1 MLSKAAAQ
9 YCRLSR
15 GRHASADNT
24 ASGQQYSACLCAAG
38 LLFVLLSAVYE
49 YPCASAFR
57 NSVSSDIQILL
68 SRSSSD
74 DTVCPCMV
82 STGGFLLDGCRKGS
96 VCPVLYAY
104 LYAFAYTYEKAL
116 SRSSVVIV
124 SGYRKQA
131 GSSTRAVMSSGFEE
145 HVAVITCIHGVFLL
159 DTAPGKLHLFDIL
172 LSQYINSAIMVKEIW
187 KVIKNG

>member
-1 MLSKAAAQ
+1 MLFKAAAQ

-15 GRHASADNT
+15 GRNATADNT

-68 SRSSSD
+68 SRSSPD

-82 STGGFLLDGCRKGS
+82 STGGFLLDGCRKGN

-104 LYAFAYTYEKAL
+104 LYAFAHTYEKAL
-116 SRSSVVIV
+116 SRSSAVIV
-124 SGYRKQA
+124 NGYRKQMA
-131 GSSTRAVMSSGFEE
+131 TVSVQLCLRFEE
-145 HVAVITCIHGVFLL
+145 YVAVI
-159 DTAPGKLHLFDIL
+159 
-172 LSQYINSAIMVKEIW
+172 S
-187 KVIKNG
+187 

>member
-1 MLSKAAAQ
+1 MLFKAASQ

-145 HVAVITCIHGVFLL
+145 HVAVITSIHGVFSWIQHQGNCIFLIFYC
-159 DTAPGKLHLFDIL
+159 HNI
-172 LSQYINSAIMVKEIW
+172 
-187 KVIKNG
+187 